1 MHTWTRRVVA
11 GALGLA
17 TTMAAVAPAGASDPR
32 PTGSTDVVLRVST
45 GGGYVPEQV
54 RLSDVPELTVYGDG
68 RMVVLGP
75 TTLEYPGPALPNL
88 RELRLTPEGIDRV
101 VRLATAAGLL
111 SGKEPDYGSPQVTD
125 NPTTAVT
132 VNARGKE
139 VQVSAYALGF
149 DDASLTDTQAR
160 NRERLQRLIA
170 RAERPPRRFVLEGSR
185 RRFVPTAIDVHTL
198 ATGECHT
205 VAGADAAALLASS
218 RDQRADDGTVLVPLL
233 PDQRG
238 CTDEVVVRIRVGR
251 NGWGAEDASFRY
263 EEMVVHADGVI
274 AADGT
279 FRQIDD
285 AALTRILEAADEAGL
300 TGVAPDYGEPGIT
313 DQGTVVVEVTAP
325 DGTVHR
331 AAAYAL
337 GMEDVDEN
345 HLGLTD
351 AQVRAREELAGFVD
365 LVSDLAAG

>member
-1 MHTWTRRVVA
+1 MHTWTRRLVA

-17 TTMAAVAPAGASDPR
+17 TTVAAIAPAGASDPH
-32 PTGSTDVVLRVST
+32 PTGSTDVVLRVFT

-54 RLSDVPELTVYGDG
+54 RLSEVPELTVYGDG
-68 RMVVLGP
+68 RMVVVGP

-101 VRLATAAGLL
+101 VRLATAAGLV
-111 SGKEPDYGSPQVTD
+111 SGKKPGYGSPQVTD
-125 NPTTAVT
+125 SPTTTVT

-139 VQVSAYALGF
+139 VQVSVYALGF

-185 RRFVPTAIDVHTL
+185 RRFVPASIDVHTV
-198 ATGECHT
+198 ATGECRT
-205 VAGADAAALLASS
+205 VAGAEAAALFASA
-218 RDQRADDGTVLVPLL
+218 RDQRADD
-233 PDQRG
+233 
-238 CTDEVVVRIRVGR
+238 
-251 NGWGAEDASFRY
+251 
-263 EEMVVHADGVI
+263 
-274 AADGT
+274 
-279 FRQIDD
+279 
-285 AALTRILEAADEAGL
+285 
-300 TGVAPDYGEPGIT
+300 GEPGIT
-313 DQGTVVVEVTAP
+313 DQGTVVVEVTAS

-331 AAAYAL
+331 AAASAL

-351 AQVRAREELAGFVD
+351 AQVRAREQLADFVD